1 MNTTMSRWGAAA
13 TGFALAVGLAA
24 CGSATTPT
32 PSASASPTTAAT
44 TASTA
49 GAPDGGQL
57 EVAEQ
62 PWWQAAPSG
71 TTPPPKTVTISLPAD
86 VLFQPDSPALTPGAT
101 TQLAALQQRYLTPD
115 PNATIT
121 ITGHT
126 DIGTGSGI
134 EAATKALSTARA
146 AAVRDWLTAHGI
158 PTTAITIHGVGDT
171 EPLYPSNTD
180 AHRAANRRCDIT
192 ATTTAG

>member
-1 MNTTMSRWGAAA
+1 L
-13 TGFALAVGLAA
+13 ALTVGLAA

-32 PSASASPTTAAT
+32 PSASASPTAAAT

-49 GAPDGGQL
+49 GANTPDGGQL

-62 PWWQAAPSG
+62 PWWQATPSLSPSTPSG
-71 TTPPPKTVTISLPAD
+71 TTPPPKTVTITRPGD

-126 DIGTGSGI
+126 DIGTGSGT
-134 EAATKALSTARA
+134 EAASKALSTARA

-192 ATTTAG
+192 VTTTAG